1 MITPLS
7 GGVPTH
13 QKYKVA
19 EGDEQERETFSP
31 VGTAWL
37 CGSST
42 VNCAP
47 GDGGRESG
55 GKINITLSLFTMN
68 KTSVCVCFYNLHISL
83 VFLCEE
89 DLRTVAS
96 CMLTLAC
103 CIADCLGEVLAGYGL
118 AT

>member
-13 QKYKVA
+13 QIYKVA
-19 EGDEQERETFSP
+19 EGDEQERETFPP

-47 GDGGRESG
+47 GASGG
-55 GKINITLSLFTMN
+55 GKINISF
-68 KTSVCVCFYNLHISL
+68 CF
-83 VFLCEE
+83 
-89 DLRTVAS
+89 
-96 CMLTLAC
+96 
-103 CIADCLGEVLAGYGL
+103 
-118 AT
+118 